1 MCPCGE
7 RCSRGQTWSFLFPV
21 VSPAPRTVP
30 DSWEMLGKY
39 LGEEGSNSDICS
51 ALCVHVCAR
60 VCSRVC
66 VHAHECA
73 HVCMHECAMY
83 VV

>member
-1 MCPCGE
+1 MCLVVSVVHGVE
-7 RCSRGQTWSFLFPV
+7 TWSFLFPV

-51 ALCVHVCAR
+51 ALCVHVCVH
-60 VCSRVC
+60 VCVCMRMSVHTC
-66 VHAHECA
+66 VHA
-73 HVCMHECAMY
+73 
-83 VV
+83 